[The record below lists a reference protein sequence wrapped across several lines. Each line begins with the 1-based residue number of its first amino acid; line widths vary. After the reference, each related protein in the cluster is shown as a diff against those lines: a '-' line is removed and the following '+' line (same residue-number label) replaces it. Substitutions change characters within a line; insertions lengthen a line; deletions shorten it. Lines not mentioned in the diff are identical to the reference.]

1 MILARLAIQTL
12 NWNSLRHIR
21 HGMLSQD
28 SNVEIIHTKLNRPP
42 VPHDL
47 VAREQLL
54 DRLNSR
60 LNRPMSL
67 ICAPAGYGKSTLVS
81 EWLEHCSLPFA
92 WLSLNETENDLRLF
106 LSYFLAAVKT
116 ILPGIGAEILSL
128 LKGQK
133 LPPTTLLA
141 GRLTNE
147 LNSIHTPFILVLDDY
162 HLIDNNAV
170 HELLSEIVKY
180 PPRAMHLVLVSRIDP
195 PLPLTTLRA
204 KGQMTEIRV
213 ADLRFSR
220 EETAQFLQQMLAT
233 TLDEATFSLLEE
245 KSEGWITGLRLA
257 ALSLRHT
264 DNMKNIIAGL
274 PEANRF
280 VLDYFVAEIL
290 SQQPAMMQKYLLATS
305 VLSRFCEPL
314 CDNLFDLLITPNTVG
329 EENISGREFIDQLK
343 QTNLFVIYLDEE
355 GTWFRYHHLFK
366 NLLQQKARDHF
377 TPTDLN
383 RIHAKVST
391 WFAEFGYFEEAIQHA
406 LEGGDLD
413 QAVEIVGRAR
423 YDISN
428 KDQWHRLER
437 WLNLFTAEA
446 VQHYPHL
453 ILLRCWLDYYLWYRL
468 DSLVKDLDQADLL
481 LNSSTL
487 ESSEV
492 EPMKAEVGVIRSNLA
507 YWILKPAHGVK
518 LANQA
523 LHDSL
528 ETHECTKT
536 TAVFGIG
543 PLHQMLGEAQKG
555 ESIVRDHLEQGR
567 YHHPS
572 SQARVMLSL
581 CILYW
586 PEAET
591 RKLQQAASRLLELSL
606 EHDLLWNHS
615 FARYFLGLSY
625 YERNEL
631 EEAVKQLQVVV
642 GKPYR
647 FPIQN
652 VVHCSYLL
660 SLCYQALGLPEQ
672 AREVAKSVAKL
683 TFERRNEMFIDL
695 SEAFQA
701 ELDLLQGRSPQA
713 IKWARAFVPPPPHG
727 MQRYFNAEITAIRIL
742 LAINTPESLE
752 SAAEQLD
759 SMKRL
764 LDQVHHR
771 RLLIDIHAMQALL
784 AASLDQ
790 EATALERLSEA
801 LGLAEPER
809 FIRPFLDLGQNM
821 GSLLRRIVKQS
832 PGNMYAQQIL
842 VAFGTEHNG
851 AGQSSTETLKTDQ
864 SVLINQ
870 ALVDPLTKR
879 EIEILSLLLTRL
891 SNPEIAEKL
900 FISTETVK
908 RHLYNIY
915 QKFGVANRNQAIA
928 RAKSL
933 GMI

>member
-1 MILARLAIQTL
+1 
-12 NWNSLRHIR
+12 
-21 HGMLSQD
+21 MLSQD
-28 SNVEIIHTKLNRPP
+28 TNVEIIHTKLNRPP

-81 EWLEHCSLPFA
+81 EWLEHCNLPFA

-116 ILPGIGAEILSL
+116 IHPEIGDEIMPL
-128 LKGQK
+128 LKGQE
-133 LPPTTLLA
+133 LPPATILA
-141 GRLTNE
+141 GRLTND
-147 LNSIHTPFILVLDDY
+147 LNSIDSPFILSIDDY
-162 HLIDNNAV
+162 HLIDNIAI
-170 HELLSEIVKY
+170 HELLSEIIKY

-204 KGQMTEIRV
+204 KGQMTEIRL
-213 ADLRFSR
+213 ADLRFSS

-233 TLDEATFSLLEE
+233 TIDEATFSLLEE
-245 KSEGWITGLRLA
+245 KSEGWVTGLRLA

-264 DNMKNIIAGL
+264 DDIKDIVAGL
-274 PEANRF
+274 TEANRF

-290 SQQPAMMQKYLLATS
+290 SQQSVLMQKYLLATS
-305 VLSRFCEPL
+305 ALNRFCEPL
-314 CDNLFDLLITPNTVG
+314 CDKLSKLDTLLSAVG
-329 EENISGREFIDQLK
+329 EEYISGREFIDQLK
-343 QTNLFVIYLDEE
+343 QANLFVIRLDEE

-366 NLLQQKARDHF
+366 NLLQQQARDRF

-383 RIHAKVST
+383 LIHIEVSI
-391 WFAEFGYFEEAIQHA
+391 WFAEHGYFEEAIQHA
-406 LEGGDLD
+406 LEGGDID
-413 QAVEIVGRAR
+413 RAVEIVGRAR

-428 KDQWHRLER
+428 RDQWHRLER

-468 DSLVKDLDQADLL
+468 DFLVKDLDQADFLL
-481 LNSSTL
+481 DSSAL
-487 ESSEV
+487 ELSEV
-492 EPMKAEVGVIRSNLA
+492 EPLKAEVAVIRSNLA
-507 YWILKPAHGVK
+507 YWLLKPAYGIK
-518 LANQA
+518 LAKQA
-523 LHDSL
+523 LRDSL
-528 ETHECTKT
+528 ETHECIKT
-536 TAVFGIG
+536 TAIFGIG

-567 YHHPS
+567 YHNPS
-572 SQARVMLSL
+572 SQARVLLSL

-591 RKLQQAASRLLELSL
+591 RKLQQAASWLLEISL

-631 EEAVKQLQVVV
+631 DEAVKQLQTVVE
-642 GKPYR
+642 KPYR

-683 TFERRNEMFIDL
+683 TFERRNEMFIEL

-701 ELDLLQGRSPQA
+701 DLDLLQGRSPQA
-713 IKWARAFVPPPPHG
+713 IKWARAFVPPPSHG
-727 MQRYFNAEITAIRIL
+727 MQRYFNAEITAIRVM
-742 LAINTPESLE
+742 LAINTHESLD
-752 SAAEQLD
+752 SAAKQLD

-764 LDQVHHR
+764 VDQIHHR
-771 RLLIDIHAMQALL
+771 RLLIDIYAMQALL
-784 AASLDQ
+784 AASRDQ
-790 EATALERLSEA
+790 EATALERLGEA
-801 LGLAEPER
+801 FSLAEPER
-809 FIRPFLDLGQNM
+809 FIRPFLDLGKKM
-821 GSLLRRIVKQS
+821 GSLVQRFVKQS
-832 PGNMYAQQIL
+832 PDNKYAQQIL
-842 VAFGTEHNG
+842 VAFGTEHYG
-851 AGQSSTETLKTDQ
+851 ADQSSTETVKTDQ

-891 SNPEIAEKL
+891 SNHEIAEKL

-915 QKFGVANRNQAIA
+915 QKFGVANRNQAIT

>member
-1 MILARLAIQTL
+1 MSRVAVQTL
-12 NWNSLRHIR
+12 NWNSRPHIW
-21 HGMLSQD
+21 HGMLSQN
-28 SNVEIIHTKLNRPP
+28 SSIEIIQTKLNRPP

-47 VAREQLL
+47 VAREHLL
-54 DRLNSR
+54 DRLNRR

-67 ICAPAGYGKSTLVS
+67 VCAPAGYGKSTLVS
-81 EWLEHCSLPFA
+81 EWLEHCKLPFA

-106 LSYFLAAVKT
+106 LSYFLAAVNT
-116 ILPGIGAEILSL
+116 IHPDIGEEILPL
-128 LKGQK
+128 LKGQE
-133 LPPTTLLA
+133 LPPATVLA
-141 GRLTNE
+141 GRLTND
-147 LNSIHTPFILVLDDY
+147 LNSIDSPFILSIDDY
-162 HLIDNNAV
+162 HLIDNVAV
-170 HELLSEIVKY
+170 HELLSEIIKY
-180 PPRAMHLVLVSRIDP
+180 LPRAMHLVLVSRIDP
-195 PLPLTTLRA
+195 PLPLATMRA
-204 KGQMTEIRV
+204 KGQMTEIRL
-213 ADLRFSR
+213 AALRFSR

-233 TLDEATFSLLEE
+233 TLDETTFSLLEE
-245 KSEGWITGLRLA
+245 KSEGWVTGLRLA

-264 DNMKNIIAGL
+264 DNIKDIVADL
-274 PEANRF
+274 PEDNRF
-280 VLDYFVAEIL
+280 VLDYFVDEIL
-290 SQQPAMMQKYLLATS
+290 SQQSALMQNCLLATS

-314 CDNLFDLLITPNTVG
+314 CENLFKLDALPSAVG
-329 EENISGREFIDQLK
+329 EENIGGREFIDQLK
-343 QTNLFVIYLDEE
+343 QANLFVIRLDEE

-366 NLLQQKARDHF
+366 NLLLQKARDRF

-383 RIHAKVST
+383 LIHVRVST
-391 WFAEFGYFEEAIQHA
+391 WFAEFGYFEEAVQHA

-428 KDQWHRLER
+428 REQWHRLER

-487 ESSEV
+487 KSSEV
-492 EPMKAEVGVIRSNLA
+492 EPLKAEVAVLRSNLA
-507 YWILKPAHGVK
+507 YWFLKPADGIE

-523 LHDSL
+523 LRDSL

-536 TAVFGIG
+536 TAIFGIG
-543 PLHQMLGEAQKG
+543 PLHQMLGEAQRG
-555 ESIVRDHLEQGR
+555 ETIVRDHLEQGR

-591 RKLQQAASRLLELSL
+591 RKLQLAASRLLEISL
-606 EHDLLWNHS
+606 EHELLWNHS

-631 EEAVKQLQVVV
+631 DQAVKQLQIVV

-660 SLCYQALGLPEQ
+660 SLCYQASGLPEQ

-713 IKWARAFVPPPPHG
+713 IKWARAFIPPPPHG
-727 MQRYFNAEITAIRIL
+727 MQRYFNAEITAIRVF
-742 LAINTPESLE
+742 LAIKTPESLE
-752 SAAEQLD
+752 SAAERLD

-764 LDQVHHR
+764 LDQIHHH

-784 AASLDQ
+784 AVSLDQ
-790 EATALERLSEA
+790 EATSFERLGEA

-809 FIRPFLDLGQNM
+809 FIRPFLDLGQKM
-821 GSLLRRIVKQS
+821 GSLLQRFVKQS
-832 PGNMYAQQIL
+832 PGNKYAQQIL
-842 VAFGTEHNG
+842 AAFGTEQNG
-851 AGQSSTETLKTDQ
+851 ADQSSTETLKTNQ

-900 FISTETVK
+900 FISKETVK

-915 QKFGVANRNQAIA
+915 QKFGVTNRSQAIA

>member
-1 MILARLAIQTL
+1 
-12 NWNSLRHIR
+12 
-21 HGMLSQD
+21 MLSQD
-28 SNVEIIHTKLNRPP
+28 TNVEIIHTKLNRPP

-81 EWLEHCSLPFA
+81 EWLEHCNLPFA

-116 ILPGIGAEILSL
+116 IHPEIGDEIMPL
-128 LKGQK
+128 LKGQE
-133 LPPTTLLA
+133 LPPATILA
-141 GRLTNE
+141 GRLTND
-147 LNSIHTPFILVLDDY
+147 LNSIDSPFILSIDDY
-162 HLIDNNAV
+162 HLIDNIAI
-170 HELLSEIVKY
+170 HELLSEIIKY

-204 KGQMTEIRV
+204 KGQMTEIRL

-233 TLDEATFSLLEE
+233 TIDETTFSLLEE
-245 KSEGWITGLRLA
+245 KSEGWVTGLRLA

-264 DNMKNIIAGL
+264 DDIKDIVAGL
-274 PEANRF
+274 TEANRF

-290 SQQPAMMQKYLLATS
+290 SQQSVLMQKYLLATS
-305 VLSRFCEPL
+305 ALNRFCEPL
-314 CDNLFDLLITPNTVG
+314 CDKLSKLDTLLSAVG
-329 EENISGREFIDQLK
+329 EEYISGREFIDQLK
-343 QTNLFVIYLDEE
+343 QANLFVIRLDEE

-366 NLLQQKARDHF
+366 NLLQQQARDRF

-383 RIHAKVST
+383 LIHIEVSI
-391 WFAEFGYFEEAIQHA
+391 WFAEHGYFEEAIQHA
-406 LEGGDLD
+406 LEGGDID
-413 QAVEIVGRAR
+413 RAVEIVGRAR

-428 KDQWHRLER
+428 RDQWHRLER

-468 DSLVKDLDQADLL
+468 DFLVKDLDQADFLL
-481 LNSSTL
+481 DSSAL
-487 ESSEV
+487 ELSEV
-492 EPMKAEVGVIRSNLA
+492 EPLKAEVAVIRSNLA
-507 YWILKPAHGVK
+507 YWLLKPAYGIK
-518 LANQA
+518 LAKQA
-523 LHDSL
+523 LRDSL
-528 ETHECTKT
+528 ETHECIKT
-536 TAVFGIG
+536 TAIFGIG

-567 YHHPS
+567 YHNPS
-572 SQARVMLSL
+572 SQARVLLSL

-591 RKLQQAASRLLELSL
+591 RKLQQAASWLLEISL

-631 EEAVKQLQVVV
+631 DEAVKQLQTVVE
-642 GKPYR
+642 KPYR

-683 TFERRNEMFIDL
+683 TFERRNEMFIEL

-701 ELDLLQGRSPQA
+701 DLDLLQGRSPQA
-713 IKWARAFVPPPPHG
+713 IKWARAFVPPPSHG
-727 MQRYFNAEITAIRIL
+727 MQRYFNAEITAIRVM
-742 LAINTPESLE
+742 LAINTHESLD
-752 SAAEQLD
+752 SAAKQLD

-764 LDQVHHR
+764 VDQIHHR
-771 RLLIDIHAMQALL
+771 RLLIDIYAMQALL
-784 AASLDQ
+784 AASRDQ
-790 EATALERLSEA
+790 EATALERLGEA
-801 LGLAEPER
+801 FSLAEPER
-809 FIRPFLDLGQNM
+809 FIRPFLDLGKKM
-821 GSLLRRIVKQS
+821 GSLVQRFVKQS
-832 PGNMYAQQIL
+832 PDNKYAQQIL
-842 VAFGTEHNG
+842 VAFGTEHYG
-851 AGQSSTETLKTDQ
+851 ADQSSTETVKTDQ

-891 SNPEIAEKL
+891 SNHEIAEKL

-915 QKFGVANRNQAIA
+915 QKFGVANRNQAIT